1 MENAISTEN
10 FFETFETFSRSEKET
25 AAQDI
30 IETYREALAEENK
43 AFHQFEANKQSPN
56 KRIAYAKAVQRLGAF
71 NDILDI
77 IGVDIDKLLEYCNE
91 NKEV

>member
-1 MENAISTEN
+1 MENTMNLEN

-43 AFHQFEANKQSPN
+43 AFHRLVTNKRSSG

-77 IGVDIDKLLEYCNE
+77 LGIDINELLEYCNE